1 MNILDRLIYKISK
14 INNPQEKQMYQDI
27 YDNLSAVIDYVAK
40 ITQTSESNLTEHIEF
55 DVDFLWDEYRS
66 LIFYTTLDNYEKK
79 YLLRFDLWHTH
90 YEFQYLYF

>member
-1 MNILDRLIYKISK
+1 MNILDRLTYKISK
-14 INNPQEKQMYQDI
+14 INNPQKKQMYQDI

-40 ITQTSESNLTEHIEF
+40 TTPTSESNLTEHVEF
-55 DVDFLWDEYRS
+55 DIDFLWDECRS

>member
-1 MNILDRLIYKISK
+1 MNVLDRLTYKISQ

-40 ITQTSESNLTEHIEF
+40 TTQTSESNLTERIEF
-55 DVDFLWDEYRS
+55 DIDFLWDECRS
-66 LIFYTTLDNYEKK
+66 VIFYTTLDNYEKK